1 MPGWESLLALQFE
14 NLVLNNVS
22 TAIKK
27 LGVLMPDVVFANPFF
42 QRKTRI
48 QAGCQIDLAVQTR
61 FDSVYA
67 CEIKF
72 SKSGIKPDVVDE
84 VRQKLENLQLPQK
97 FSVRP
102 VLIHV
107 NGVHPEV
114 IRSQFFSQIV
124 DFGELLTA

>member
-1 MPGWESLLALQFE
+1 
-14 NLVLNNVS
+14 VLNNVS

-42 QRKTRI
+42 QRKTRLL
-48 QAGCQIDLAVQTR
+48 AGCQIDLAIQTR
-61 FDSVYA
+61 FDTVYA

-72 SKSGIKPDVVDE
+72 SKSEIKPGVIDE
-84 VRQKLENLQLPQK
+84 MRKKMQNLQLPRK
-97 FSVRP
+97 FSMRP

-107 NGVHPEV
+107 NGVHPEI
-114 IRSQFFSQIV
+114 IRSQFFSRIV